1 MYWMH
6 GQQSGV
12 NRSNAW
18 QHAFPEHCS
27 ASRERMQLIP
37 VTFLSMTNKTS
48 LTTDD
53 SGVLL
58 NILQHLTLPVLL
70 PHACMHAYAML
81 CMDAD
86 GHSWESLLPQARSL
100 FASIVFDPMQG
111 CMTSWSCSE

>member
-37 VTFLSMTNKTS
+37 VTFFSMTNKTS

-58 NILQHLTLPVLL
+58 NILQHLTSPVLL
-70 PHACMHAYAML
+70 PHACMHML
-81 CMDAD
+81 SFAWMLMGTLGRVSFHRQDLY
-86 GHSWESLLPQARSL
+86 LLAL
-100 FASIVFDPMQG
+100 FLTQCKAA
-111 CMTSWSCSE
+111 